1 MILIEKMYFL
11 HLNKNQ
17 GLMKFKINKAVVL
30 AVFVFGIVA
39 AFYMS
44 YLFSLI

>member
-1 MILIEKMYFL
+1 
-11 HLNKNQ
+11 
-17 GLMKFKINKAVVL
+17 MKFKINKAVVL
-30 AVFVFGIVA
+30 AVSVFGIVA